1 MLVPL
6 SFAQAPEHGG
16 NLAHA
21 IAQYGGNSAD
31 WIDCSAALAPT
42 AYPLPPVPAEV
53 WHRLPASTDALLA
66 VAADYYAC
74 PASALLA
81 VAGSQAAIQQL
92 PHLRQRSRVGIL
104 MPTYSE
110 HAWCWQQAG
119 HSVFALNLGTV
130 AQHIDQLDVLIV
142 VNPNNPTGQIITPL
156 TLHRWLRVLQA
167 RQGWLIVDEAF
178 MDIDPSHS
186 MLPWAAQQGLI
197 ILRSVGKFFGVA
209 GLRLGF
215 VAAEARLLKRL
226 AQRLGLWAVSHL
238 AIWAGQQMLSDRH
251 WQQQQRAQLEHASR
265 WLQHT
270 LAKVGLDTPPL
281 HPLLHYQPTPQAAA
295 WHAALATQHMWTR
308 QLHDPLALRIG
319 LVAPADQAQF
329 AVRLQRAYQH
339 LQSTLEYTS

>member
-16 NLAHA
+16 NLAQA
-21 IAQYGGNSAD
+21 IAQYGGVATD

-42 AYPLPPVPAEV
+42 AYPLPPVPPDV
-53 WHRLPASTDALLA
+53 WHRLPESTDALLA

-104 MPTYSE
+104 MPTYHE

-119 HSVFALNLGTV
+119 HTVFALSVDTV
-130 AQHIDQLDVLIV
+130 AQYIDQLDVLIV
-142 VNPNNPTGQIITPL
+142 VNPNNPTGQVITPL

-167 RQGWLIVDEAF
+167 RHGWLIVDEAF
-178 MDIDPSHS
+178 MDIDSTHS

-215 VAAEARLLKRL
+215 VAAEAALLKRL
-226 AQRLGLWAVSHL
+226 AQRLGLWSVSHL
-238 AIWAGQQMLSDRH
+238 AIWAGQQMLSDQL
-251 WQQQQRAQLEHASR
+251 WQQQQRVQIEHTSR

-270 LAKVGLDTPPL
+270 LADVGLDTPSR
-281 HPLLHYQPTPQAAA
+281 HPLLHYQPTPQAVA
-295 WHAALATQHMWTR
+295 WHRALAAQRIWTR
-308 QLHDPLALRIG
+308 LFRTPLAFRIG
-319 LVAPADQAQF
+319 LVAPADHAQF
-329 AVRLQRAYQH
+329 AIRLQHAAQQ
-339 LQSTLEYTS
+339 LQSTFEYTS